1 MGNLGVPEGLT
12 RLSLSHHEPLALP
25 GAPQGRVGHGA
36 VPAAARAPT
45 AATTRLSASQVAA
58 PCREMNKKNPFGLNQ
73 KLKAKISSSFHS
85 PLQLSAPLEPPALRQ
100 PLLLGFLEG
109 ILFVLKPRVSPHAD
123 GESGTKTSG
132 LGALSAPGAPPG
144 WAEPQNS
151 LGFPSWHRVKAGQKP

>member
-25 GAPQGRVGHGA
+25 GAPRGCVGHGA

-58 PCREMNKKNPFGLNQ
+58 PCREMNKKSPFGLNQ
-73 KLKAKISSSFHS
+73 KLKAKISSSFYS
-85 PLQLSAPLEPPALRQ
+85 PLQLSAPSSPLWQ

-109 ILFVLKPRVSPHAD
+109 TLFVLKPRVSPHAD
-123 GESGTKTSG
+123 GESGTKTLG
-132 LGALSAPGAPPG
+132 LGALSAPGAPPAQVAG
-144 WAEPQNS
+144 QNPKIHS
-151 LGFPSWHRVKAGQKP
+151 GFPLGAG

>member
-25 GAPQGRVGHGA
+25 GAPRGCVGHGA

-58 PCREMNKKNPFGLNQ
+58 PCREINKKTPFGLNQ

-85 PLQLSAPLEPPALRQ
+85 PLQLSTPLEPSLAVFAPW
-100 PLLLGFLEG
+100 
-109 ILFVLKPRVSPHAD
+109 VPRGDFICP
-123 GESGTKTSG
+123 KTS
-132 LGALSAPGAPPG
+132 SFTP
-144 WAEPQNS
+144 
-151 LGFPSWHRVKAGQKP
+151 R

>member
-25 GAPQGRVGHGA
+25 GAPRGCVGHGA

-144 WAEPQNS
+144 HVAGQNPKIHS
-151 LGFPSWHRVKAGQKP
+151 GFPLGAG